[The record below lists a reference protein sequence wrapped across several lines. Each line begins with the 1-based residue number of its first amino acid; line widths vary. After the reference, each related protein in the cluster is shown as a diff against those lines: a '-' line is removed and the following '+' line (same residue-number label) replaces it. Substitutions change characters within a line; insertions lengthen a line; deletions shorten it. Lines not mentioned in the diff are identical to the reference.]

1 MTFAQTYREE
11 RLISRRSRAR
21 KARIA
26 GRIIGF
32 GLTACL
38 VVALRTEPQLRAV
51 VENLALAVIGSGDE
65 RVAGAPGVQGNAQ
78 ADAINGLGYAP
89 GSEEARVLEQLG
101 ISGEPA
107 PAAPTTSQ
115 MPQSRVKINRP
126 GSG

>member
-1 MTFAQTYREE
+1 MSFTDTYREE

-26 GRIIGF
+26 GGVIGF
-32 GLTACL
+32 GLTACF

-51 VENLALAVIGSGDE
+51 VDELALKAMGLPRAEETAAAQTVEIDALGATSAQE
-65 RVAGAPGVQGNAQ
+65 APVA
-78 ADAINGLGYAP
+78 
-89 GSEEARVLEQLG
+89 S
-101 ISGEPA
+101 
-107 PAAPTTSQ
+107 T

>member
-1 MTFAQTYREE
+1 MTFADTYREE

-26 GRIIGF
+26 GRVIGF

-38 VVALRTEPQLRAV
+38 VVALRTDPQLRGM
-51 VENLALAVIGSGDE
+51 VEGLALKAIG
-65 RVAGAPGVQGNAQ
+65 AGQDDAAQNAQ
-78 ADAINGLGYAP
+78 RAGIDALGYAE
-89 GSEEARVLEQLG
+89 GSEEAQALDTLG
-101 ISGEPA
+101 ISQTGTQNGPVINR
-107 PAAPTTSQ
+107 